1 MSSTHLSLG
10 MSWYF
15 SPVYSSLMFCPA
27 HMWESVAMYP
37 YYILSLFAYSHQ
49 GHHNFISSDV
59 IIVMA
64 EEYTI
69 IVHYKFY

>member
-1 MSSTHLSLG
+1 
-10 MSWYF
+10 
-15 SPVYSSLMFCPA
+15 
-27 HMWESVAMYP
+27 MWESVAMYP